1 MSKYFSYDAIDVN
14 LYVHDTAEEAKQSA
28 LDIAEDGYNLSSYR
42 CDGLSK
48 GSQDLIKSICYG
60 VILGGIDLPVRQ
72 TSVEQDGADAVAKF
86 KYMVQPPVIVE
97 YEQNN
102 VWIKCSDRLP
112 NVMPNIEV
120 EDSHPN
126 LLLCC
131 KLDDGSLSI
140 EQGWYSDL
148 VEEDQPK
155 FFTMWIN
162 SEHTSYDFRTDTP
175 EVTHWMPLP
184 ELPKDYK

>member
-14 LYVHDTAEEAKQSA
+14 LYVHDTAKEAKQSA
-28 LDIAEDGYNLSSYR
+28 LDIAEDGYNLSSDQ

-86 KYMVQPPVIVE
+86 KYMAQPPVIVE

-102 VWIKCSDRLP
+102 GWIKCSDRLP
-112 NVMPNIEV
+112 KPNTRVLICNRDKEIGCALYQ
-120 EDSHPN
+120 ELIGFGYIP
-126 LLLCC
+126 LY
-131 KLDDGSLSI
+131 G
-140 EQGWYSDL
+140 
-148 VEEDQPK
+148 
-155 FFTMWIN
+155 
-162 SEHTSYDFRTDTP
+162 
-175 EVTHWMPLP
+175 EVTHWQPLP
-184 ELPKDYK
+184 QPPEE

>member
-14 LYVHDTAEEAKQSA
+14 LYVHDTAKEAKQSA
-28 LDIAEDGYNLSSYR
+28 LDIAEDGYNLSSDQ

-72 TSVEQDGADAVAKF
+72 PSVEQDGADAVAEF

-102 VWIKCSDRLP
+102 GWIKREDRLP
-112 NVMPNIEV
+112 NEYEYVLAWIESRYKPEYKSV
-120 EDSHPN
+120 TITHFY
-126 LLLCC
+126 
-131 KLDDGSLSI
+131 DGEFEIQAVCHFNVLYW
-140 EQGWYSDL
+140 Q
-148 VEEDQPK
+148 
-155 FFTMWIN
+155 
-162 SEHTSYDFRTDTP
+162 
-175 EVTHWMPLP
+175 PLP
-184 ELPKDYK
+184 PPPTE

>member
-1 MSKYFSYDAIDVN
+1 MNKYFSYDAIDVN

-28 LDIAEDGYNLSSYR
+28 LDIAEDGYNLSSGW

-72 TSVEQDGADAVAKF
+72 PSVEQDGADAVAEF

-102 VWIKCSDRLP
+102 GWIKCSDRLP
-112 NVMPNIEV
+112 PVN
-120 EDSHPN
+120 EDGESCSVLLYGMDILSDFGSRQFIGYLMEGKFYCDGGHSPHQCYYVSHW
-126 LLLCC
+126 
-131 KLDDGSLSI
+131 
-140 EQGWYSDL
+140 Q
-148 VEEDQPK
+148 
-155 FFTMWIN
+155 
-162 SEHTSYDFRTDTP
+162 
-175 EVTHWMPLP
+175 PLP
-184 ELPKDYK
+184 PPPTE

>member
-14 LYVHDTAEEAKQSA
+14 LYVHDTAKEAKQSA
-28 LDIAEDGYNLSSYR
+28 LDIAEDGYNLSSDQ

-86 KYMVQPPVIVE
+86 KYMAQPPVIVE

-102 VWIKCSDRLP
+102 GWIKCSDRLP
-112 NVMPNIEV
+112 KPNTRVLICNRDKEV
-120 EDSHPN
+120 GCALYQE
-126 LLLCC
+126 LLGFGYIPLY
-131 KLDDGSLSI
+131 G
-140 EQGWYSDL
+140 
-148 VEEDQPK
+148 
-155 FFTMWIN
+155 
-162 SEHTSYDFRTDTP
+162 
-175 EVTHWMPLP
+175 EVTHW
-184 ELPKDYK
+184 

>member
-28 LDIAEDGYNLSSYR
+28 LDIAEDGYNLSSGW

-86 KYMVQPPVIVE
+86 KYMAQPPVIVE

-102 VWIKCSDRLP
+102 GWIKCSERLP
-112 NVMPNIEV
+112 KPNTRVLICNRDKEV
-120 EDSHPN
+120 GCALYQE
-126 LLLCC
+126 LLGFGHIPLY
-131 KLDDGSLSI
+131 G
-140 EQGWYSDL
+140 
-148 VEEDQPK
+148 
-155 FFTMWIN
+155 
-162 SEHTSYDFRTDTP
+162 
-175 EVTHWMPLP
+175 EVTHWRPLP
-184 ELPKDYK
+184 PPPIE

>member
-14 LYVHDTAEEAKQSA
+14 LYVHDTAKEAKQSA
-28 LDIAEDGYNLSSYR
+28 LDIAEDGYNLSSDQ

-86 KYMVQPPVIVE
+86 KYMAQPPVIVE

-102 VWIKCSDRLP
+102 GWIKCSDRLP
-112 NVMPNIEV
+112 KPNTRVLICNRDKEV
-120 EDSHPN
+120 GRALYQE
-126 LLLCC
+126 LLGFGYIPLY
-131 KLDDGSLSI
+131 G
-140 EQGWYSDL
+140 
-148 VEEDQPK
+148 
-155 FFTMWIN
+155 
-162 SEHTSYDFRTDTP
+162 
-175 EVTHWMPLP
+175 EVTHWQPLP
-184 ELPKDYK
+184 QPPEE

>member
-28 LDIAEDGYNLSSYR
+28 LDIAEDGYNLSSGW

-72 TSVEQDGADAVAKF
+72 PSVEQDGADAVAEF

-102 VWIKCSDRLP
+102 GWIKCSDRLP
-112 NVMPNIEV
+112 PVN
-120 EDSHPN
+120 EDGESCSVLLYGMDILSDFGSHQFIGY
-126 LLLCC
+126 LMEGKFYC
-131 KLDDGSLSI
+131 DDGHSPHQCYYVS
-140 EQGWYSDL
+140 
-148 VEEDQPK
+148 
-155 FFTMWIN
+155 
-162 SEHTSYDFRTDTP
+162 
-175 EVTHWMPLP
+175 HWQPLP
-184 ELPKDYK
+184 PPPTE

>member
-28 LDIAEDGYNLSSYR
+28 LDIAEDGYNLSSDQ

-86 KYMVQPPVIVE
+86 KYMAQPPVIVE

-102 VWIKCSDRLP
+102 GWIKCSDRLP
-112 NVMPNIEV
+112 KPNTRVLICNRDKEV
-120 EDSHPN
+120 GCALYQELIGFGYIPLSTPTRRFIIN
-126 LLLCC
+126 EIIKALCYH
-131 KLDDGSLSI
+131 I
-140 EQGWYSDL
+140 Q
-148 VEEDQPK
+148 K
-155 FFTMWIN
+155 F
-162 SEHTSYDFRTDTP
+162 
-175 EVTHWMPLP
+175 
-184 ELPKDYK
+184 

>member
-1 MSKYFSYDAIDVN
+1 MNKYFSYDAIDVN

-28 LDIAEDGYNLSSYR
+28 LDIAEDGYNLSSGW

-72 TSVEQDGADAVAKF
+72 PSVEQDGADAVAEF

-102 VWIKCSDRLP
+102 GWIKCSDRLP
-112 NVMPNIEV
+112 PVN
-120 EDSHPN
+120 EDGESCSVLLYGMDILSDFGSHQFIGY
-126 LLLCC
+126 LMEGKFYC
-131 KLDDGSLSI
+131 DDGHSPHQCYYVS
-140 EQGWYSDL
+140 
-148 VEEDQPK
+148 
-155 FFTMWIN
+155 
-162 SEHTSYDFRTDTP
+162 
-175 EVTHWMPLP
+175 HWQPLP
-184 ELPKDYK
+184 PPPTE

>member
-28 LDIAEDGYNLSSYR
+28 LDIAEDGYNLSSDQ

-86 KYMVQPPVIVE
+86 KYMAQPPVIVE

-102 VWIKCSDRLP
+102 GWIKCSDRLP
-112 NVMPNIEV
+112 KPNTRVLICNRDKEV
-120 EDSHPN
+120 GCALYQE
-126 LLLCC
+126 LLGFGYIPLY
-131 KLDDGSLSI
+131 G
-140 EQGWYSDL
+140 
-148 VEEDQPK
+148 
-155 FFTMWIN
+155 
-162 SEHTSYDFRTDTP
+162 
-175 EVTHWMPLP
+175 EVTHWQPLP
-184 ELPKDYK
+184 QPPEE

>member
-1 MSKYFSYDAIDVN
+1 MQEKTLTEEEKDERCSDFD
-14 LYVHDTAEEAKQSA
+14 YVLEKPE
-28 LDIAEDGYNLSSYR
+28 
-42 CDGLSK
+42 
-48 GSQDLIKSICYG
+48 
-60 VILGGIDLPVRQ
+60 
-72 TSVEQDGADAVAKF
+72 
-86 KYMVQPPVIVE
+86 IVD
-97 YEQNN
+97 YPKDDD
-102 VWIKCSDRLP
+102 WIKCSDRLP
-112 NVMPNIEV
+112 NVMPDIEV

-148 VEEDQPK
+148 VEEDRPE

-162 SEHTSYDFRTDTP
+162 SEHTSYVFKTDAP

-184 ELPKDYK
+184 ELPKD

>member
-28 LDIAEDGYNLSSYR
+28 LDIAEDGYNLSSGW

-60 VILGGIDLPVRQ
+60 VILGGVDLPVRHP
-72 TSVEQDGADAVAKF
+72 SVERDGADAVAEF

-102 VWIKCSDRLP
+102 GWIKCSDRLP
-112 NVMPNIEV
+112 PVN
-120 EDSHPN
+120 EDGESCSVLLYGMDILSDFGSHQFIGY
-126 LLLCC
+126 LMEGKFYC
-131 KLDDGSLSI
+131 DDGHSPHQCYYVS
-140 EQGWYSDL
+140 
-148 VEEDQPK
+148 
-155 FFTMWIN
+155 
-162 SEHTSYDFRTDTP
+162 
-175 EVTHWMPLP
+175 HWQPLP
-184 ELPKDYK
+184 PPSTE

>member
-28 LDIAEDGYNLSSYR
+28 LDIAEDGYNLSSGW

-60 VILGGIDLPVRQ
+60 VILGWIDLPVRQ
-72 TSVEQDGADAVAKF
+72 PSVEQDGADAVAKF

-102 VWIKCSDRLP
+102 GWIKCSDRLP
-112 NVMPNIEV
+112 KPNTRVLICNREKEV
-120 EDSHPN
+120 GCALYQE
-126 LLLCC
+126 LLGFGYIPLY
-131 KLDDGSLSI
+131 G
-140 EQGWYSDL
+140 
-148 VEEDQPK
+148 
-155 FFTMWIN
+155 
-162 SEHTSYDFRTDTP
+162 
-175 EVTHWMPLP
+175 EVTHWQPLP
-184 ELPKDYK
+184 QPPEDE

>member
-14 LYVHDTAEEAKQSA
+14 LYIHDTADEAKQSA
-28 LDIAEDGYNLSSYR
+28 LDIAEDGYNLSSDQ

-86 KYMVQPPVIVE
+86 KYMAQPPVIVE

-102 VWIKCSDRLP
+102 GWIKCSDRLP
-112 NVMPNIEV
+112 KPNTRVLICSREKEV
-120 EDSHPN
+120 GCALYQELIGFGYIP
-126 LLLCC
+126 LY
-131 KLDDGSLSI
+131 G
-140 EQGWYSDL
+140 
-148 VEEDQPK
+148 
-155 FFTMWIN
+155 
-162 SEHTSYDFRTDTP
+162 
-175 EVTHWMPLP
+175 EVTHWQPLP
-184 ELPKDYK
+184 LPPEDE